1 MKYWTF
7 CESLLCSMSCLKAQE
22 GFVSDS
28 DVVEEKI
35 SFELLSNLIIVPVK
49 VTDLD
54 LNFILATVVTKTIIF
69 SFKGAD

>member
-1 MKYWTF
+1 
-7 CESLLCSMSCLKAQE
+7 
-22 GFVSDS
+22 VSDS

-69 SFKGAD
+69 SFKGVD

>member
-1 MKYWTF
+1 M
-7 CESLLCSMSCLKAQE
+7 
-22 GFVSDS
+22 SDS

-54 LNFILATVVTKTIIF
+54 LNFILATVVTKTIFLASKAWI
-69 SFKGAD
+69 DCVL